1 MPASPGIASIR
12 ACADEFH
19 RMARF
24 KAVFINSAREIA
36 ILAEVFMRAFHR
48 SRSVSAARWLL
59 VVTSAACATAA
70 HSDQDS
76 CLSNALPP
84 TLPLSGQFTANTCMT
99 NQNPACNATPYDYTT
114 STTLLTLDQ
123 ASSVTLTLGG
133 TATFQP
139 AGYLSGGIC
148 NDGSCGPEL
157 PAGNYCLTVAP
168 DPSSAIGTC
177 GCFMLLVESVA
188 ADPVFANGF
197 D

>member
-1 MPASPGIASIR
+1 
-12 ACADEFH
+12 
-19 RMARF
+19 
-24 KAVFINSAREIA
+24 
-36 ILAEVFMRAFHR
+36 MRTFHR
-48 SRSVSAARWLL
+48 SRSVNAARWLL
-59 VVTSAACATAA
+59 VVASATGASAA
-70 HSDQDS
+70 HSDADP

-84 TLPLSGQFTANTCMT
+84 TLPLSGQFAANTCRT
-99 NQNPACNATPYDYTT
+99 NENPPCNATPYDYTT

-123 ASSVTLTLGG
+123 ASTLTLILVGS
-133 TATFQP
+133 TPFEP
-139 AGYLSGGIC
+139 AGYLSGGVC

-188 ADPVFANGF
+188 EPVFANGF